1 MEKLIVCLI
10 TFLMFGMAYST
21 LGKHEMLKALKGTN
35 PSTPITHVGLY
46 DEDAAIT
53 SVTGVA
59 STDVLTKAGHGLS
72 NGDLVVLRS
81 LSGGAGLVEE
91 YPYFVVG
98 VAGDDFELSQVPAG
112 STFDFTTDITSV
124 SVVKL
129 VEISGGAPAYI
140 RKSITISDP
149 VEGSM
154 DSSNQPVFDCPSG
167 AVVNYVGF
175 FSAESAGVLCGLDQV
190 TEETFGAQGTYTLTD
205 ADLDLN
211 A

>member
-1 MEKLIVCLI
+1 MS
-10 TFLMFGMAYST
+10 YST

-35 PSTPITHVGLY
+35 PTTPITHVGLY
-46 DEDAAIT
+46 DENPALT
-53 SVTGVA
+53 GVTGVA
-59 STDVLTKAGHGLS
+59 ATDIFTKVGHGLS
-72 NGDLVVLRS
+72 NGDLVVLRT
-81 LSGGAGLVEE
+81 LVGGVGLREE

-98 VAGDDFELSQVPAG
+98 VAGNTFQLSETPGG
-112 STFDFTTDITSV
+112 SAHNFTTDVSSV

-129 VEISGGAPAYI
+129 VELAGGSPAYA
-140 RKSITISDP
+140 RKTTAFSDP

-154 DSSNQPVFDCPSG
+154 DNSDQPVLDCPAG

-175 FSAESAGVLCGLDQV
+175 FSAVTAGVLLGLDDV

>member
-1 MEKLIVCLI
+1 MPY
-10 TFLMFGMAYST
+10 TT

-35 PSTPITHVGLY
+35 PTTPITHAGLY
-46 DEDAAIT
+46 DEDTAIT

-59 STDVLTKAGHGLS
+59 STDTLTKSGHGLS

-81 LSGGAGLVEE
+81 LSGGTGLIEE
-91 YPYFVVG
+91 YPYFVIG
-98 VAGDDFELSQVPAG
+98 VSGDDFQLTQVPAG
-112 STFDFTTDITSV
+112 SAVDFTTDITSV

-129 VEISGGAPAYI
+129 VEISGGSPAYI
-140 RKSITISDP
+140 RKSATFNDP

-154 DSSNQPVFDCPSG
+154 DSSNQPVIDCPAG

-175 FSAESAGVLCGLDQV
+175 FSAESAGVLCGIDPV
-190 TEETFGAQGTYTLTD
+190 TEEIFGAQGTYTLTD

>member
-1 MEKLIVCLI
+1 MP
-10 TFLMFGMAYST
+10 YST

-35 PSTPITHVGLY
+35 PTTPITHAGLF
-46 DEDAAIT
+46 DEGTPIA

-59 STDVLTKAGHGLS
+59 STDILTKVGHGLS

-81 LSGGAGLVEE
+81 LSGGAGLIEE
-91 YPYFVVG
+91 YPYFVVN
-98 VAGDDFELSQVPAG
+98 VNGDDFELSTIPAG

-124 SVVKL
+124 EVVEL

-140 RKSITISDP
+140 RKALTLSDP

-154 DSSNQPVFDCPSG
+154 DSSNTPVIDCPAA

-175 FSAESAGVLCGLDQV
+175 FSAESAGVLCGIDPV